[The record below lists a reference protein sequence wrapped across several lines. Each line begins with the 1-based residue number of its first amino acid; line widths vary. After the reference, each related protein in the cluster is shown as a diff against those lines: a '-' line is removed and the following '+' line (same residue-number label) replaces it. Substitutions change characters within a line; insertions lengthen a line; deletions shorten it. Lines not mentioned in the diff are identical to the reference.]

1 MTSTSGHS
9 FSDHDLMLAL
19 YDIQDILE
27 RAQCPYLLLKDTAR
41 SIIDKQRLEGDGIYI
56 GVLKK
61 DLNKTTM
68 STIKF
73 YLSGLRAVRTPDVRE
88 DGFDYVWNDV
98 PVHVKFIER
107 KYNFFKN
114 PDFRFYM
121 ANNYS
126 IPNPFENYWKART
139 LIK

>member
-1 MTSTSGHS
+1 
-9 FSDHDLMLAL
+9 MLAL

-27 RAQCPYLLLKDTAR
+27 RAQCPYVLLKDTAR
-41 SIIDKQRLEGDGIYI
+41 SIVDKQKLEGDGIYI
-56 GVLKK
+56 GVMKK
-61 DLNKTTM
+61 DVNETAL

-73 YLSGLRAVRTPDVRE
+73 YLTGVRDPRTTELRE
-88 DGFDYVWNDV
+88 NGFDYEWNGV

-107 KYNFFKN
+107 KYKFFKN

-126 IPNPFENYWKART
+126 IPNPFENYWTARFI
-139 LIK
+139 IK

>member
-1 MTSTSGHS
+1 
-9 FSDHDLMLAL
+9 MLAL

-41 SIIDKQRLEGDGIYI
+41 SIVDNQKLEGDGVYI

-61 DLNKTTM
+61 DVNRMAL

-73 YLSGLRAVRTPDVRE
+73 YLSGLRTVRTPDVRE

-107 KYNFFKN
+107 KYHFFKN
-114 PDFRFYM
+114 PDFAWYM

-126 IPNPFENYWKART
+126 IPNPFENYWKARGV
-139 LIK
+139 IK